1 MPLTEI
7 MQEIEADRFSSELN
21 LASGTRA
28 FRRGLRG
35 HELFRRLAELARD
48 AAARATVVRRVEDL
62 AASAIDDRYENRYD
76 AALSAYLTVLG
87 DTAEP
92 EAVVRVAEAAARA
105 RNIWWTVGISRDLI
119 AHAVATGAAQ
129 TPAAAAWHY
138 VPAAL
143 VQRVRWRDTD
153 RGAFQTWWVDNTVLL
168 SARENAGNIWMSVL
182 RAAPGNAQ
190 VSQATNVIA
199 MPPPTDEG
207 ERVAWKARGRN
218 RAGRNKAAHAALV
231 QSRGRQVARA

>member
-1 MPLTEI
+1 MALAEI
-7 MQEIEADRFSSELN
+7 MQGIEADRFSSELN

-48 AAARATVVRRVEDL
+48 AEVRATMVRRVEEL
-62 AASAIDDRYENRYD
+62 ATSGLDNRYENRYD
-76 AALSAYLTVLG
+76 AALSAYLTILG

-92 EAVVRVAEAAARA
+92 EAVARAAEAAAGA
-105 RNIWWTVGISRDLI
+105 RNTWWTVGISRDLI
-119 AHAVATGAAQ
+119 AHAVATGSAQ
-129 TPAAAAWHY
+129 APAVAAWHY

-143 VQRVRWRDTD
+143 VQGVRLGDAD
-153 RGAFQTWWVDNTVLL
+153 RGGFQKWWVDRNVTA
-168 SARENAGNIWMSVL
+168 SARDNVENKWMSVL

-190 VSQATNVIA
+190 VSQATNVIT

-207 ERVAWKARGRN
+207 ERVVWKARGRN
-218 RAGRNKAAHAALV
+218 RTGRNKTAHAALV
-231 QSRGRQVARA
+231 QSRGRQLARA

>member
-1 MPLTEI
+1 MPLREI

-28 FRRGLRG
+28 FRRGLRE
-35 HELFRRLAELARD
+35 HELFRRLTELGRDAPARD
-48 AAARATVVRRVEDL
+48 AVIQRVEDL

-76 AALSAYLTVLG
+76 AALSAYLTFLG

-92 EAVVRVAEAAARA
+92 HAVVRAADAAARA
-105 RNIWWTVGISRDLI
+105 RNIWWTVGISRELI
-119 AHAVATGAAQ
+119 ARAVATGVAQ
-129 TPAAAAWHY
+129 APAAAIWHS
-138 VPAAL
+138 VPAAHLQGVRLEADSSGFQKWWMDANVL
-143 VQRVRWRDTD
+143 V
-153 RGAFQTWWVDNTVLL
+153 
-168 SARENAGNIWMSVL
+168 SAKDNAGNKWMRVL

-207 ERVAWKARGRN
+207 ERVVWKTRGRS
-218 RAGRNKAAHAALV
+218 RTGRSKAKHAAPV
-231 QSRGRQVARA
+231 QTRGRQLARA